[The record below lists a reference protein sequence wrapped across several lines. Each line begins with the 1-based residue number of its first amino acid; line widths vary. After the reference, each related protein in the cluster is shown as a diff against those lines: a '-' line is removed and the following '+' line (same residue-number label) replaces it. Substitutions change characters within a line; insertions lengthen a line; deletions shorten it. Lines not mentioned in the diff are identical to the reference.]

1 MSINILGINHKSAPL
16 DIREKLV
23 FNKDAIPHA
32 LNDLKKIDGINEV
45 VLLST
50 CNRTEIYTESNVDN
64 SKIIEWLNNN
74 QNIVNDCKPY
84 TYSYHEEKAMS
95 HLFHVASGIDSMVIG
110 ENEILGQVKDAFK
123 IANRNKCVTSSL
135 KRLFEFSF
143 SVAKEVRTNTDIGSN
158 PISFMFTS
166 ITLIKKIFD
175 NIESKNALLIGSGD
189 MIELAIKY
197 LQSNN
202 VREITLTNR
211 NHEKGKRLADNH
223 NCNFS
228 RLQNLSNL
236 IPNND
241 IIFAS
246 TSSSLPILGKG
257 MMESCLNS
265 TTKKPIVIIDLGV
278 PRDVEPEIA
287 NLDDV
292 YLYSIDDL
300 GKVIENNYK
309 IRKQAITQAENIIN
323 YKIIE
328 FKNWLNQNHS
338 NNVIK
343 SYREYVDDI
352 TDGIVIKSKR
362 MIDNGQDINEVLVYL
377 AESLKNKLTHE
388 TTSKLKN
395 ILPLL
400 DDKTNLQI
408 KNIFKKK

>member
-23 FNKDAIPHA
+23 FDKDAIPHA

-50 CNRTEIYTESNVDN
+50 CNRTEIYTESNTDN

-74 QNIVNDCKPY
+74 QNTVNDCKPY

-211 NHEKGKRLADNH
+211 NYEKGKRLADNH
-223 NCNFS
+223 NCNFA
-228 RLQNLSNL
+228 RLQNLGHL

-241 IIFAS
+241 IIFTS

-257 MMESCLNS
+257 MMESCLSS
-265 TTKKPIVIIDLGV
+265 TIKKPIVVIDLGV

-323 YKIIE
+323 YKIID
-328 FKNWLNQNHS
+328 K
-338 NNVIK
+338 
-343 SYREYVDDI
+343 
-352 TDGIVIKSKR
+352 
-362 MIDNGQDINEVLVYL
+362 
-377 AESLKNKLTHE
+377 
-388 TTSKLKN
+388 
-395 ILPLL
+395 ILS
-400 DDKTNLQI
+400 
-408 KNIFKKK
+408 

>member
-123 IANRNKCVTSSL
+123 IANQNKCVTSSL

-211 NHEKGKRLADNH
+211 NYEKGKRLADNH
-223 NCNFS
+223 NCNFA
-228 RLQNLSNL
+228 RLQNLSHL

-309 IRKQAITQAENIIN
+309 IRKQAVTQAENIIN

-338 NNVIK
+338 SNVIK

-352 TDGIVIKSKR
+352 TDGIIIKSKR
-362 MIDNGQDINEVLVYL
+362 MIDNGQDINEVLIYL